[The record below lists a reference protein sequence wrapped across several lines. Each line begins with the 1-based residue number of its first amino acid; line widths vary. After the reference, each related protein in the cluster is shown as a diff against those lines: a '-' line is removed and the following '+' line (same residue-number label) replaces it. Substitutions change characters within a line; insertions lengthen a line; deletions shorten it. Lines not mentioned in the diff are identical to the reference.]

1 MTHDAATEVIQAQS
15 HRRQMSTKALWIVM
29 PILAIFAVVSLAV
42 SLLVLTRQRQAE
54 TSRAN
59 QASVAVEELCDQ
71 VRRMGAVCV
80 VNPDDFRGERGD
92 IGPTGERG
100 AEGPAGRAPTEAEIA
115 AAVVAYLLANPPSAG
130 PPGPTGPQGDRGD
143 SAVNCPAG
151 FVLRP
156 VTVRPANG
164 GKPIQILACVR
175 E

>member
-80 VNPDDFRGERGD
+80 VNPDDFRGQEGKQGKQGD
-92 IGPTGERG
+92 QGP
-100 AEGPAGRAPTEAEIA
+100 PGRPPTQAEIA
-115 AAVVAYLLANPPSAG
+115 AAVAAYLQAHPPATGPTG
-130 PPGPTGPQGDRGD
+130 PPGPRGENGGPG
-143 SAVNCPAG
+143 SACPSG
-151 FVLRP
+151 LSLRT
-156 VTVRPANG
+156 VTVRDA
-164 GKPIQILACVR
+164 KTKQLVTFFACA
-175 E
+175 